1 MSHSPVAEL
10 GRPVQEGWG
19 SAGRTTPS
27 VTPALHQCVSSLGL
41 GAERTS
47 SFSKQL
53 LGPKHGRGRGD
64 RAVNGTQSSLS
75 WDSEARGVTQ
85 PAGSGDSREVTVTGG
100 GAVSLLVGRSG
111 GNFLVG
117 GGRGTEELVATGTM
131 RVLLTHLLPPP
142 PDGHDQG
149 PRDP

>member
-1 MSHSPVAEL
+1 MGHSPHCPGTQRAEGSL
-10 GRPVQEGWG
+10 SQQELE
-19 SAGRTTPS
+19 T
-27 VTPALHQCVSSLGL
+27 
-41 GAERTS
+41 AERV
-47 SFSKQL
+47 
-53 LGPKHGRGRGD
+53 
-64 RAVNGTQSSLS
+64 A
-75 WDSEARGVTQ
+75 
-85 PAGSGDSREVTVTGG
+85 VTGG